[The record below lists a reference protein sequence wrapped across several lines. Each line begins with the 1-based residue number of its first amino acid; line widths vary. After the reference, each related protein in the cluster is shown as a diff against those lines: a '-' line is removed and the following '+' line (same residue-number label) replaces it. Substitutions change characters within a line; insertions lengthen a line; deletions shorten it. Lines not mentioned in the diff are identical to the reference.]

1 MVKPASPELGAVFD
15 LAAIEHELRR
25 EEPYAREGHT
35 GRTLVREPDLRVV
48 LIAIRAGERMA
59 EHAANA
65 TMSIYT
71 LAGLV
76 RVRLPRLDPQHEDR
90 MVELPSGQL
99 LALERG
105 LTYDI
110 EAVTNGAFL
119 LTLGW
124 CGEGSPSHHVA
135 ADTGA

>member
-1 MVKPASPELGAVFD
+1 MVKPESPELGAVFD
-15 LAAIEHELRR
+15 LATIEHELRR

-48 LIAIRAGERMA
+48 LISIRAGEHMA
-59 EHAANA
+59 GHAAKA
-65 TMSIYT
+65 TMSIQT

-76 RVRLPRLDPQHEDR
+76 LVRLPRLVPQHEDR
-90 MVELPSGQL
+90 IIELHIGQL

-110 EAVTNGAFL
+110 EGVTNSAFL

-124 CGEGSPSHHVA
+124 CREGAPRPA
-135 ADTGA
+135 A

>member
-1 MVKPASPELGAVFD
+1 MVKPESPELGAVFD
-15 LAAIEHELRR
+15 LATIEHELQR

-65 TMSIYT
+65 TMSIHT

-76 RVRLPRLDPQHEDR
+76 RVRLPRLVPQHEDR
-90 MVELPSGQL
+90 IVELHAGQL

-110 EAVTNGAFL
+110 EAVANSTFL

-124 CGEGSPSHHVA
+124 CGEGAPSHHVA
-135 ADTGA
+135 AGAG